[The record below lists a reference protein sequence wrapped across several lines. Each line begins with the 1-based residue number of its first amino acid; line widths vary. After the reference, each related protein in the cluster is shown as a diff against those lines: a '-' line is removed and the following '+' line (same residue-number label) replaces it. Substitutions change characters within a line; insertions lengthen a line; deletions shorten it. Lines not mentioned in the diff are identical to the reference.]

1 MTPAVLRANLADWS
15 NLTNSERSATLA
27 YLDRILREW
36 ITQEVRIRELER
48 RLEEKADASRSIS
61 VR

>member
-1 MTPAVLRANLADWS
+1 MTPAVLRANLADWD

-48 RLEEKADASRSIS
+48 KLEEKAGASASINP
-61 VR
+61 R

>member
-1 MTPAVLRANLADWS
+1 MTPAVLRANLAAWAD
-15 NLTNSERSATLA
+15 LTNSERSATLA

-48 RLEEKADASRSIS
+48 RLEEKAGASVSINP
-61 VR
+61 R